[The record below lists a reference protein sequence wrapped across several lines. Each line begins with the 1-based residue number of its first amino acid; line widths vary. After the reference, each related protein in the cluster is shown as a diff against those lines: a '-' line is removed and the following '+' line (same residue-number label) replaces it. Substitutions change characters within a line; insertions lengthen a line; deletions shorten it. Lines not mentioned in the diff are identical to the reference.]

1 MVDHHLRISRLESK
15 PRFRKIICILI
26 NMKERKVCKLDLN
39 LDQMNK
45 ISNKH
50 IYIFVKYD

>member
-1 MVDHHLRISRLESK
+1 
-15 PRFRKIICILI
+15 
-26 NMKERKVCKLDLN
+26 MKERKVCKLDLN